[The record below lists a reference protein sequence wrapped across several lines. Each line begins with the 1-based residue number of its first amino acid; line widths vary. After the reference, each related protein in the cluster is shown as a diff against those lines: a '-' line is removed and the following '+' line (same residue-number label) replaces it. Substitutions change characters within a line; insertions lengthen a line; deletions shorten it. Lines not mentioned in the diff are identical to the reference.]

1 VVEPFPADGTE
12 PLANY
17 RAIRDELERY
27 DAALGARPEIVAVS
41 KSELPGAE
49 EVRAALAA
57 AIGRNVLGIS
67 AATGFGLDA
76 LVRAIVAEL
85 DRRGG
90 AA

>member
-1 VVEPFPADGTE
+1 
-12 PLANY
+12 
-17 RAIRDELERY
+17 
-27 DAALGARPEIVAVS
+27 
-41 KSELPGAE
+41 
-49 EVRAALAA
+49 
-57 AIGRNVLGIS
+57 VLGIS